1 MSLLKRK
8 QEKTATVSVR
18 VPLSV
23 KEQIDTLRK
32 LADDKGYDLTASLT
46 DALVKWTKQ
55 AQEELGIVVPTTPPI
70 ITKPQRANGTDPE
83 RA

>member
-8 QEKTATVSVR
+8 QEKTATVSIR

-23 KEQIDTLRK
+23 KEQIDALRQ
-32 LADDKGYDLTASLT
+32 LADARGLDLTGSLT

-55 AQEELGIVVPTTPPI
+55 AQEELGTQPPTAPSAI
-70 ITKPQRANGTDPE
+70 DKSQRQNGADPE